1 MAIDTAAKQHA
12 MLNFWD
18 GTTIHLLPIPIAGF
32 GQGDMQHL
40 LDLSIEPAFAG
51 APVVEAVGRSRV
63 IYGGRS
69 GQSR

>member
-32 GQGDMQHL
+32 GQDDQQHL
-40 LDLSIEPAFAG
+40 LDLSIEPTFEG
-51 APVVEAVGRSRV
+51 ATPPASARSL
-63 IYGGRS
+63 ILQLGG
-69 GQSR
+69 